1 MDILIENLLIGLGK
15 IKPWIRNLSLLILV
29 AISIALGFV
38 AFASSEKGEFA
49 TALLNIAAFVLWI
62 AFVSGI
68 LVLAKA
74 GDDVSKGEFEDIKDE
89 FQKIA
94 EETLGD
100 QLEDFEDIIHRSRKF
115 DETYSCIGK
124 IKGGELFLQAHRFAN
139 NGKIMELQEDYDENT
154 TIIGLSIWMEDKE
167 KLSTIADSI
176 SKKKI
181 KLLKT
186 KNPRMKMIL
195 IEQMPELKDILP
207 KILNAVK

>member
-1 MDILIENLLIGLGK
+1 MDILIESLLAGLGK
-15 IKPWIRNLSLLILV
+15 IKPWIRNTSLLFLV
-29 AISIALGFV
+29 AISIILGLT
-38 AFASSEKGEFA
+38 AFISSEKGEFA
-49 TALLNIAAFVLWI
+49 AALLNISAFVLGI

-68 LVLAKA
+68 LLLAKA
-74 GDDVSKGEFEDIKDE
+74 GDDVAKGEFEDIKKE

-94 EETLGD
+94 KETIGD
-100 QLEDFEDIIHRSRKF
+100 GIEDFEDIIHRSRKF

-124 IKGGELFLQAHRFAN
+124 IKGGELHLQAHKFAN

-167 KLSTIADSI
+167 KLSTIADSL

-186 KNPRMKMIL
+186 KNPRMKMIV

-207 KILNAVK
+207 KILNAVR